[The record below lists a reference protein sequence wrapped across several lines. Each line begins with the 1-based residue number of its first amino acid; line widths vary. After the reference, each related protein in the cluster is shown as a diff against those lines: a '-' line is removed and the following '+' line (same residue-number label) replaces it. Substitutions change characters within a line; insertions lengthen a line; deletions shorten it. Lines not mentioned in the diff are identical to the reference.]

1 MLEYYNQVQ
10 SYAMRY
16 GIKIFFML
24 FSLVILSGCAS
35 LTSSKK
41 PKLYTVAFYN
51 TEKLY
56 DTTNDPKIDDD
67 GFTPDGIM
75 RWDQDRY
82 KTKIRN
88 IAKVIENIGGKN
100 GADLVGLCEVEN
112 RKVLDDLVGSSPLRK
127 RRYSIIHYDS
137 PDPEG
142 LDVALLY
149 NPRVFKPTSH
159 TNLPVKFS
167 EKGFAS
173 RDILQVKGTLAGQ
186 PVTVY
191 VNHWPEDRGSATLGN
206 TRRREAATTLRGHI
220 ATQQKA
226 DKNAKIIVLGDFTDE
241 PKSVNMEKVLR
252 ATGRPNPAYQD
263 ELFNTFYLWYVQGRG
278 SYHTRNDNKMR
289 DQILL
294 SKSFLTPGAN
304 LRYVHGSAQIH
315 DPEFAKYT
323 FGRYKDT
330 PRQTW
335 SGTLY
340 LSGYS
345 DHFPVFIQLQP

>member
-1 MLEYYNQVQ
+1 MLEYSNQVQ

-16 GIKIFFML
+16 GIKTFFML
-24 FSLVILSGCAS
+24 FSLAILSGCAS
-35 LTSSKK
+35 LTSSTK
-41 PKLYTVAFYN
+41 PKLYTIAFYN

-82 KTKIRN
+82 KTKIQHLAR
-88 IAKVIENIGGKN
+88 VMENIGGKN
-100 GADLVGLCEVEN
+100 GADLLGLCDVEN
-112 RKVLDDLVGSSPLRK
+112 RQVLDDLVNSSPLRK
-127 RRYSIIHYDS
+127 HRYSIIHYDS

-149 NPRVFKPTSH
+149 NPRVFKPTAH
-159 TNLPVKFS
+159 TSLPVPFS
-167 EKGFAS
+167 ENGFSS
-173 RDILQVKGTLAGQ
+173 RHILQVKGTLAGT

-191 VNHWPEDRGSATLGN
+191 LTHWPEDRGSATLGN
-206 TRRREAATTLRGHI
+206 ARRQDAAKALRGHI
-220 ATQQKA
+220 VAQQKA
-226 DKNAKIIVLGDFTDE
+226 DKDAKIIVLGDFSDE
-241 PKSVNMEKVLR
+241 PSSANMEKVLR
-252 ATGRPNPAYQD
+252 GTGRPNPAYQD
-263 ELFNTFYLWYVQGRG
+263 ELFNAFYLWYVQGRG
-278 SYHTRNDNKMR
+278 SSHSRNDNKMR

-294 SKSFLTPGAN
+294 SKTFLTPGGG
-304 LRYVHGSAQIH
+304 LRHIHGSAQIH

-340 LSGYS
+340 LGGYS
-345 DHFPVFIQLQP
+345 DHFPVYIQLQQ